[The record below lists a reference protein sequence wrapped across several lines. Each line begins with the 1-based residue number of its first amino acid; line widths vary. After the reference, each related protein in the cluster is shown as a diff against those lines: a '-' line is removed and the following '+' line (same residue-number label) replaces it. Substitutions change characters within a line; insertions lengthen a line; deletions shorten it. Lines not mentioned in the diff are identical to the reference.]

1 MTRRNAAK
9 SALSTI
15 IILVLFFSLI
25 QYATGAVN
33 GSEATRMQTPF
44 FMEVDMFQ
52 QCKTQLTLAD
62 ANMDGQLAPNEFV
75 TFLDLF
81 SQGDIKV
88 IQFQHVPLRIMII
101 YHWIACTCSTEP
113 GADQDCCV
121 GNRTHVNLTFD
132 NKADGDVY
140 LFIFCSQ
147 IEDSIMDVLKSSE
160 SPSQSPSSNTRMPSV
175 MVEPTSNPTATNIP
189 SVTVEP
195 TSNPTA
201 TSMPSVTVEPTSK
214 PTATSM
220 PSTKIQPTS
229 KPTATSIPSVTVEP
243 TSNPTATSMPSTKIQ
258 PTSNPTATV
267 SPTVGPS
274 QSKTRRPSNISLPIV
289 TLAPTRTPSQ
299 TKSALPSEVLTS
311 IPSISMSQIPS
322 IGPSLSVSMVP
333 SQVKSSPPS
342 LSPIQTHAPSITL
355 TTYPTVAS
363 PRKFQNLIFIL
374 LIVSASSDILLL

>member
-1 MTRRNAAK
+1 
-9 SALSTI
+9 
-15 IILVLFFSLI
+15 
-25 QYATGAVN
+25 
-33 GSEATRMQTPF
+33 MQTPF

-81 SQGDIKV
+81 SQGDINV
-88 IQFQHVPLRIMII
+88 IEFQHVPLRIMII

-147 IEDSIMDVLKSSE
+147 IEDSIIDVLKSSE

-175 MVEPTSNPTATNIP
+175 MVEPTSNPTATKIP

-214 PTATSM
+214 
-220 PSTKIQPTS
+220 
-229 KPTATSIPSVTVEP
+229 
-243 TSNPTATSMPSTKIQ
+243 PTATSMPSTKIQ

-299 TKSALPSEVLTS
+299 TISALPSEVLTS

-363 PRKFQNLIFIL
+363 PRKFQNLAFIL
-374 LIVSASSDILLL
+374 LIVSASSDLLLL